1 MTQRHAAH
9 SHHGH
14 AHTAH
19 ATGVPDITL
28 AAASSVTAGASVGSA
43 TVGETLDRLKRAGK
57 TSGQRILLKGGMVL
71 SMDPAV
77 GDFARGDVLI
87 EGKKIVAVGPNL
99 NASSAVVVDV
109 ADKIVMPGFVDTHHH
124 QYETILRSILADG
137 NLGLYDDPENNYIS
151 IIQSL
156 FTPLY
161 RPEDVYIS
169 ELVSSL
175 SQISAGVTTTT
186 DTSQISH
193 TPEHN
198 DASIEA
204 LKESGH
210 RVVYTYSPGM
220 GPVTQYPHDIERIKA
235 RYFSSTDQLLTLVF
249 NAQPSLDDWKLAKR
263 LQTPLICH
271 IVGTRFGDLEEMGKA
286 GLMGPDCTY
295 IHCTNLNENT
305 WQMIADT
312 GGSISIAPAIEMQM
326 RHGFPPFQ
334 KAIDRGIPLALS
346 ADVECNMT
354 ADFFTIMR
362 SAFTIQRAQINE
374 RAIKGEANLPKLFG
388 SRDVIELATMGGAR
402 ASHIDGKVG
411 SLTPGKEA
419 DIIVLDTN
427 RINVFPLNN
436 VPGTVVTLMDTSNV
450 EHVFIAG
457 KVVKWA
463 GQLVDVDLPR
473 LRRLIDKSRD
483 EVLALAKFP
492 ANLFGTCV

>member
-1 MTQRHAAH
+1 M
-9 SHHGH
+9 
-14 AHTAH
+14 
-19 ATGVPDITL
+19 
-28 AAASSVTAGASVGSA
+28 
-43 TVGETLDRLKRAGK
+43 LDRLKHAGE
-57 TSGQRILLKGGMVL
+57 TRGQRILLKGGIVL

-77 GDFARGDVLI
+77 GDFAKGDVLI
-87 EGKKIVAVGPNL
+87 EGRKIIAVGPDL
-99 NASSAVVVDV
+99 DASSAVIVDV
-109 ADKIVMPGFVDTHHH
+109 TDKIVMPGFVDTHHH

-137 NLGLYDDPENNYIS
+137 NVGLYDDAQNNYIS
-151 IIQSL
+151 IIQNL
-156 FTPLY
+156 FTPLF

-169 ELVSSL
+169 ELVASL

-186 DTSQISH
+186 DMSQMSH

-204 LKESGH
+204 LRESGH
-210 RVVYTYSPGM
+210 RVVYAYSPGK
-220 GPVTQYPHDIERIKA
+220 GPASRYPHDVERIKA
-235 RYFSSTDQLLTLVF
+235 TYFSSADQLLTLAINVRP
-249 NAQPSLDDWKLAKR
+249 NLDNWNLAR
-263 LQTPLICH
+263 RVETPIICH
-271 IVGTRFGDLEEMGKA
+271 IVGTWFGDLEEMGRA
-286 GLMGPDCTY
+286 GLMRADDTY
-295 IHCTNLNENT
+295 VHCTNISDNT
-305 WQMIADT
+305 WRMIADT
-312 GGSISIAPAIEMQM
+312 GAAVSLAPAIEMQM

-334 KAIDRGIPLALS
+334 QALDRGIPLALS
-346 ADVECNMT
+346 TDVECNMT

-374 RAIKGEANLPKLFG
+374 RAINGERDLPKLFG

-402 ASHIDGKVG
+402 ALHIDRRVG

-473 LRRLIDKSRD
+473 LRRLVDKSRD

-492 ANLFGTCV
+492 ANLFGPTV